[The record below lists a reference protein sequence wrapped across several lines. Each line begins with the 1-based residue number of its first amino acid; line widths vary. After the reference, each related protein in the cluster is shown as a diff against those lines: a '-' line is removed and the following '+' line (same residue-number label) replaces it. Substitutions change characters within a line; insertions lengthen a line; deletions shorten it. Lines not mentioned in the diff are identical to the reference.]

1 MSQLGKSKT
10 LGEGLR
16 MHEGRGY
23 WDAERVVR
31 YGGRLRRRLYS
42 GPCLECMQ
50 EIFIQLLVS
59 VWSIIAE
66 LPEMGWQQQNH
77 RTVEALLRRRK
88 LEHSLEPCGQAA
100 AFPDSHCEDTEEE
113 YFDAEDDEEAED
125 IELDDDAEAELD
137 EICDDDNEMR
147 LELDLSFAAL

>member
-10 LGEGLR
+10 VGEGLR

-23 WDAERVVR
+23 WDAERV
-31 YGGRLRRRLYS
+31 
-42 GPCLECMQ
+42 
-50 EIFIQLLVS
+50 EIFIELLVS

-113 YFDAEDDEEAED
+113 YFDAEDDKEAED

>member
-1 MSQLGKSKT
+1 MKDVDIGMQNAWYDTAEGSVEGFT
-10 LGEGLR
+10 LGPALN
-16 MHEGRGY
+16 
-23 WDAERVVR
+23 
-31 YGGRLRRRLYS
+31 
-42 GPCLECMQ
+42 
-50 EIFIQLLVS
+50 LLVS

-88 LEHSLEPCGQAA
+88 LEHSLEPCGQAV